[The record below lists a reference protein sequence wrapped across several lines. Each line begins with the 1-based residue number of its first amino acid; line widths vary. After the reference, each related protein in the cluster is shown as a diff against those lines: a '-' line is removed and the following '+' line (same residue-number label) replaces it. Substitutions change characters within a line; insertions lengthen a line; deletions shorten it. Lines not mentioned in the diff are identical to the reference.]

1 MIDEVRQLRDG
12 EDEDQVEEQLDGRHA
27 HARILPL
34 ARARYGGYSAPP
46 LPMDETGRSRRPA
59 ERRAAAL
66 GKFTRPR
73 PVGTL
78 ARPRLF
84 RALDR
89 VLRHPAAW
97 VSGWPGA
104 GKTTLASTYVAERRL
119 RTLWYRLQ
127 DDDADPA
134 TFFHYFA
141 LAVAS
146 ATRARRTVSLP
157 HLTAEYLASLGA
169 FSRRYFERAWLAL
182 QPPCVIVLDICEHAG
197 DGALAGVLRELIE
210 SLPEDIVLLA
220 LCRGEPPPAL
230 AALRARG
237 TLAVLDA
244 GELKLTEKECG
255 ELAALRDI
263 ALAQPDLQRL
273 HRRTQGWAAGLVLA
287 LEPNAPGGQ
296 SPPPAQATAQVLFDY
311 FAGEI
316 FTRMAPGVQAL
327 LPRAALLPSMA
338 PARVAELT
346 GTAQPEAVLGELS
359 RSGYFTVTLAPSLYQ
374 FHPLFR
380 EFLLRRAEETLEPAE
395 LAALRRKA
403 AAIVAA
409 DGDPAEAVAL
419 LSAALA
425 WPEMLRLALEQ
436 APTMLAQGRGRVLD
450 GWLCALPAALRDDS
464 PWALY
469 WLGLSRLAT
478 APFEARVQLEH
489 AFRLFEYRED
499 RTGAFSAWAGIVDTF
514 VYEWS
519 QFGPLDRWI
528 AVMDEML
535 ARDAGFPSAEVEAR
549 VLPAIFTAL
558 MYRQPQRPDLPQ
570 WAERV
575 RKLALASADPRR
587 RIMLATNLVHYYSF
601 WRGDAASARLVVD
614 AIPRPASAAA
624 VGDLAYIAWCAMKA
638 GYSWYV
644 GDNDECLRCVREGLE
659 TSRRSGARFM
669 TSHLDTHGVIASL
682 AAGDLPA
689 AERFLAEAAA
699 AMPEGL
705 LYRAHHQYLAALD
718 AFFRDD
724 AARAAASAREAVAL
738 AGEAGAPL
746 TLAFYRVLLALVLF
760 RQGRRREALA
770 TLAQSRRLARSM
782 RDLNM
787 EMSCAYATSYFLL
800 ERGKPRFALPL
811 LRRTLALA
819 QASGVS
825 YRSYWTPD
833 FMRRLFGA
841 ALEHGIEAR
850 YVRELIHRRR
860 LAPSAEVMHLESWP
874 FPVRVYTLG
883 RFRVL
888 VDGRPLEFSGKA
900 QKKPLELLMALVA
913 FGGREVSEQRLTEAL
928 WPDAEGDAAHQACAV
943 ALHRLRRLLACDDA
957 VTLARNHF
965 SLDPRH
971 VWVDTWAFERGL
983 APRLPLPASGGRN
996 PFAERALGLYGG
1008 PFLAEQAGAPWAI
1021 APRERLHA
1029 KFVRHIAEHGRT
1041 LLAVGEYAAAIAALE
1056 RGLGGEPLAEELYQ
1070 GLMLCY
1076 QALERP
1082 AEAIKVYQRCER
1094 TLAAGLGVAPGGKT
1108 LALYRAIQR

>member
-1 MIDEVRQLRDG
+1 M
-12 EDEDQVEEQLDGRHA
+12 H
-27 HARILPL
+27 
-34 ARARYGGYSAPP
+34 
-46 LPMDETGRSRRPA
+46 ETGRPRRAA

-78 ARPRLF
+78 TRPRLF
-84 RALDR
+84 RALDQA
-89 VLRHPAAW
+89 LRHPAAW
-97 VSGWPGA
+97 VCGPPGA

-127 DDDADPA
+127 DEDADPA

-141 LAVAS
+141 LAVA
-146 ATRARRTVSLP
+146 ATARGGAKAALP

-182 QPPCVIVLDICEHAG
+182 QPPCVIVLDNCEQAG
-197 DGALAGVLRELIE
+197 DGPLVEVLRELVE
-210 SLPEDIVLLA
+210 SLPDGIRLLA
-220 LCRGEPPPAL
+220 LCRSEPPPAL

-237 TLAVLDA
+237 AVAVLGA
-244 GELKLTEKECG
+244 AELRLTEQECG
-255 ELAALRDI
+255 ELAALREVE
-263 ALAQPDLQRL
+263 LAAAEVQRL
-273 HRRTQGWAAGLVLA
+273 HERTEGWAAGLVLA
-287 LEPNAPGGQ
+287 LEANAPGA
-296 SPPPAQATAQVLFDY
+296 PAVPPAQAAPQVLFDY

-316 FTRMAPGVQAL
+316 FARMRPEVQAL
-327 LPRAALLPSMA
+327 LLRAALLPSMA

-346 GTAQPEAVLGELS
+346 GTAQADAVLGELA
-359 RSGYFTVTLAPSLYQ
+359 RSNYFTVKLPPASIYQ

-380 EFLLRRAEETLEPAE
+380 EFLLRRAEETLAPQA
-395 LAALRRKA
+395 LADLRRKA

-409 DGDPAEAVAL
+409 EGDAAQAVAL
-419 LSAALA
+419 LAAAGA
-425 WPEMLRLALEQ
+425 WEEMLRLAHGQ
-436 APTMLAQGRGRVLD
+436 APAMLEQGRGRVLD
-450 GWLCALPAALRDDS
+450 GWLCALPAELRDES

-469 WLGLSRLAT
+469 WLGMSRLAL
-478 APFEARVQLEH
+478 APFEARAQLER
-489 AFRLFEYRED
+489 AFRLFDYRED

-528 AVMDEML
+528 AVMDELL
-535 ARDAGFPSAEVEAR
+535 ARDAGFPSPEVEAR
-549 VLPAIFTAL
+549 VATAMFTAL

-587 RIMLATNLVHYYSF
+587 QIMLATNLVHYYSF
-601 WRGDAASARLVVD
+601 WRGEPASARLLVD

-624 VGDLAYIAWCAMKA
+624 VGDVAYIAWCAMNA

-644 GDNDECLRCVREGLE
+644 GDNDECLRSVREGLE
-659 TSRRSGARFM
+659 ASRRSGARFM

-682 AAGDLPA
+682 ATGDLPA
-689 AERFLAEAAA
+689 AERFLKDAAA

-705 LYRAHHQYLAALD
+705 LYRAHHQYLVSLE

-724 AARAAASAREAVAL
+724 TAGAAASAREAVAL
-738 AGEAGAPL
+738 ADEAGAPL

-760 RQGRRREALA
+760 RHGRRREALA
-770 TLAQSRRLARSM
+770 YLAQSRRLARGM
-782 RDLNM
+782 RDVNM
-787 EMSCAYATSYFLL
+787 QMSCAYTLSYFLL
-800 ERGKPRFALPL
+800 ERGKQRFALPL
-811 LRRTLALA
+811 LRSTLALA
-819 QASGVS
+819 RASGVS
-825 YRSYWTPD
+825 YRSYWTPE

-841 ALEHGIEAR
+841 ALEHGIEVPYAQEL
-850 YVRELIHRRR
+850 VRRRR
-860 LAPSAEVMHLESWP
+860 LAPAAEALHLESWP
-874 FPVRVYTLG
+874 FPVRVSTLG

-888 VDGRPLEFSGKA
+888 VDGKPLEFTGKA
-900 QKKPLELLMALVA
+900 QKKPLELLMALIA

-957 VTLARNHF
+957 IVLARNHF

-971 VWVDTWAFERGL
+971 VWVDVWAFERGL
-983 APRLPLPASGGRN
+983 APRLPRPGAGGRN
-996 PFAERALGLYGG
+996 AFAERALGLYGG
-1008 PFLAEQAGAPWAI
+1008 PFLGEQAGAPWAI

-1029 KFVRHIAEHGRT
+1029 KFVRHMAEHGRA
-1041 LLAVGEYAAAIAALE
+1041 LLAAGEYAAAIAALE
-1056 RGLGGEPLAEELYQ
+1056 RGLGVEPLAEELYQ

-1094 TLAAGLGVAPGGKT
+1094 TLAAGLGVAPGGRT

>member
-1 MIDEVRQLRDG
+1 
-12 EDEDQVEEQLDGRHA
+12 
-27 HARILPL
+27 
-34 ARARYGGYSAPP
+34 
-46 LPMDETGRSRRPA
+46 MDETGRPRRAA
-59 ERRAAAL
+59 ERRAATL

-78 ARPRLF
+78 ARQRLF
-84 RALDR
+84 RALDQA
-89 VLRHPAAW
+89 LRHPAAW
-97 VSGWPGA
+97 VSGPPGA
-104 GKTTLASTYVAERRL
+104 GKTTLASSYVAERRL

-127 DDDADPA
+127 QDDADPA

-146 ATRARRTVSLP
+146 AARGPRKVSLP
-157 HLTAEYLASLGA
+157 HLGAEYLASLGA

-182 QPPCVIVLDICEHAG
+182 QAPCVIVLDNCEHAG
-197 DGALAGVLRELIE
+197 EGALADVLRELVE
-210 SLPEDIVLLA
+210 SLPDGIVVLA
-220 LCRGEPPPAL
+220 LCRSEPPPAL

-237 TLAVLDA
+237 TLAVLGA
-244 GELKLTEKECG
+244 EQLKLTEKECG
-255 ELAALRDI
+255 ELAALREVE
-263 ALAQPDLQRL
+263 LTESDLERL

-296 SPPPAQATAQVLFDY
+296 PPPAQATPQVLFDY

-316 FTRMAPGVQAL
+316 FTRMASGVQAL
-327 LPRAALLPSMA
+327 LLRAALLPSMT

-359 RSGYFTVTLAPSLYQ
+359 RSGYFTVKLAASLYQ

-395 LAALRRKA
+395 LAALRRGA

-409 DGDPAEAVAL
+409 DGDPSEAVAL
-419 LSAALA
+419 LSAAGA
-425 WPEMLRLALEQ
+425 WPEMLCLALEQ
-436 APTMLAQGRGRVLD
+436 APAMLGQGRRRVLD

-469 WLGLSRLAT
+469 WLGLSRLAS

-499 RTGAFSAWAGIVDTF
+499 RTGAFSAWAGIVDSF

-549 VLPAIFTAL
+549 VVPAIFTAL

-587 RIMLATNLVHYYSF
+587 GILLATNLVHYYSF
-601 WRGDAASARLVVD
+601 WRGDAASARLLVD
-614 AIPRPASAAA
+614 AMPRPASAAA
-624 VGDLAYIAWCAMKA
+624 VGELAYIAWCAMQA

-644 GDNDECLRCVREGLE
+644 GDNDECLRSVREGLD
-659 TSRRSGARFM
+659 TSRRSGAPFM

-689 AERFLAEAAA
+689 AERFLKEAAA

-705 LYRAHHQYLAALD
+705 LYRAHHQYLTALD

-724 AARAAASAREAVAL
+724 PARAAASAREAVAL

-760 RQGRRREALA
+760 RQGRRREALVV
-770 TLAQSRRLARSM
+770 LAQSRRLARGM
-782 RDLNM
+782 RDANM
-787 EMSCAYATSYFLL
+787 EMSCAYTTSYFLL

-819 QASGVS
+819 RASGVS
-825 YRSYWTPD
+825 FRSYWTPE

-841 ALEHGIEAR
+841 ALEHGIEVR
-850 YVRELIHRRR
+850 YVRELIRRRR
-860 LAPSAEVMHLESWP
+860 LAPPAEAMHLESWP

-928 WPDAEGDAAHQACAV
+928 WPEAEGDAAHQACAV

-965 SLDPRH
+965 SLDPHH

-983 APRLPLPASGGRN
+983 APRLPLPGSGGRN

-1029 KFVRHIAEHGRT
+1029 RFVRHMAEHGRT

-1056 RGLGGEPLAEELYQ
+1056 RGLGVEPLAEELYQ